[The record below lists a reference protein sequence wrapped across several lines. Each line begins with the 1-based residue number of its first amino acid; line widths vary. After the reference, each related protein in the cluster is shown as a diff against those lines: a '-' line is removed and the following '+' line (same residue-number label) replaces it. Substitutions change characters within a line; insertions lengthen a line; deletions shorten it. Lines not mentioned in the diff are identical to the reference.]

1 MAIGAYAGFEASY
14 CYWYYG
20 SDLAGAEEAGDD
32 GGRDAVVGRNHRLQ
46 ISALLSR
53 RSRRRGETPARPPG
67 LHPRSGRCP
76 PRSDGVGARGGPQA
90 SAEQGGTGS
99 SRGCYEGRR
108 RSRGGGAERRHG
120 GRSVREWE
128 WISRTGPINGI
139 LKKKKRRKT
148 RFVSECAENTRTS

>member
-90 SAEQGGTGS
+90 RAEQGGTGS

>member
-1 MAIGAYAGFEASY
+1 VAIGAYGGFEAS
-14 CYWYYG
+14 YWYYG

-76 PRSDGVGARGGPQA
+76 PRSDGVGARGGPHA
-90 SAEQGGTGS
+90 RAEQGGTGS

-139 LKKKKRRKT
+139 LKKKKEEEDAL
-148 RFVSECAENTRTS
+148 RFGVC